1 MTQKRS
7 AKRWIINGVLI
18 IVTMSF
24 LGISLAPMIGAIF
37 TPSHDQANQNSP
49 EATTREETTRKQ
61 IEGYEAV
68 LEREPKNQTALRGLV
83 ELRSQLG
90 DFEGAIGPLQT
101 LAEINPDEPGY
112 RLILARTYMQIDKR
126 DAAVNEYR
134 TILTTKPGNVE
145 ALSNLVELELEDER
159 PEAAIGVLKDTL
171 TTAETANKIEPGT
184 VDTATVLWILG
195 ELYRTQGRY
204 EEALTS
210 YDKIDTIDD
219 QDFRPLVG
227 RAQIQRSLGN
237 ENEAQTLFADAA
249 AKAPAQ
255 LKDRINQLASAPS
268 SITEGTENN
277 TESAESNDSSESTE
291 SASESASESTSPETT
306 NGEQ

>member
-1 MTQKRS
+1 VVIVTQKRS

-18 IVTMSF
+18 VITMSF

-37 TPSHDQANQNSP
+37 SPTNQASNANTAEVSDRQ
-49 EATTREETTRKQ
+49 EKVKKQ

-68 LEREPKNQTALRGLV
+68 LEREPKNQTALKGLV

-90 DFEGAIGPLQT
+90 DVEGVVVPLQT

-112 RLILARTYMQIDKR
+112 RLLLARTFLQLDKR

-145 ALSNLVELELEDER
+145 ALSSLVELELEDER
-159 PEAAIGVLKDTL
+159 PEAAIGILKDTL

-204 EEALTS
+204 EEALAS
-210 YDKIDTIDD
+210 YDKIDKIDD

-237 ENEAQTLFADAA
+237 ETEAQTLFTNAA
-249 AKAPAQ
+249 EKAPAQ
-255 LKDRINQLASAPS
+255 LKDRINKLAAAPS
-268 SITEGTENN
+268 STTNSTTSPGSEDREEVTPSEQLN
-277 TESAESNDSSESTE
+277 ESA
-291 SASESASESTSPETT
+291 APENA

>member
-1 MTQKRS
+1 
-7 AKRWIINGVLI
+7 
-18 IVTMSF
+18 
-24 LGISLAPMIGAIF
+24 MIGAIF